1 MMFKLFKDE
10 FPLDISDEQIFK
22 DGELRRLDRLLKEQ
36 IEAKFSSKLNLFI
49 VDSGSCSGCELEL
62 QTLFTPLYNISK
74 NGIEVVYN
82 IKEADILVITG
93 LMTENMYGEVV
104 KLYEALKEPKY
115 VILLGDCPLLRGVF
129 QDNFS
134 LKRPVDIPFNA
145 FHPIMGCPP
154 EPKIILTELLKY
166 LKKL

>member
-1 MMFKLFKDE
+1 MFKLFKDT
-10 FPLDISDEQIFK
+10 FPLEVSDEKDFK
-22 DGELRRLDRLLKEQ
+22 DGELKRLDRLLKEQ
-36 IEAKFSSKLNLFI
+36 IETKFSSKLNLFI

-62 QTLFTPLYNISK
+62 QALFTPLYNIAK
-74 NGIEVVYN
+74 NGIEVVYD

-93 LMTENMYGEVV
+93 LMTENMYGEIV
-104 KLYEALKEPKY
+104 KLYDELKEPKY
-115 VILLGDCPLLRGVF
+115 VILLGDCPLLRGAF

-134 LKRPVDIPFNA
+134 LKRPVEIPFNS
-145 FHPIMGCPP
+145 FHTITGCPP